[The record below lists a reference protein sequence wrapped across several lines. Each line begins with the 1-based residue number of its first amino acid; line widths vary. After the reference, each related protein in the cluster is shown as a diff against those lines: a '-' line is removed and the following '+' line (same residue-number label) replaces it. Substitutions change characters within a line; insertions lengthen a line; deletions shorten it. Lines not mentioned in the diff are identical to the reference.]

1 MLLYIHKFIYK
12 PMPKKLEE
20 NLNIGE
26 VLHEWSIPEY
36 EQHERN
42 RAWYIIMGV
51 IGVSLI
57 VYSLLSANFLFS
69 LILILFIIIIFL
81 QSHQEPI
88 IIPFRITDLGV
99 IVNDRFYL
107 YSELNEFYII
117 YNPGD
122 ELKMLYVETVGN
134 FTPRLRVPLMD
145 NDPNEIRITLRSF
158 IDENLEKEEEPFS
171 DMIARKWRIH

>member
-1 MLLYIHKFIYK
+1 MLLYVYNSIYRF
-12 PMPKKLEE
+12 MPKKIEE

-42 RAWYIIMGV
+42 RAWYIIMGI
-51 IGVSLI
+51 IGVVLMG
-57 VYSLLSANFLFS
+57 YSLLSSNFLFS

-81 QSHQEPI
+81 QSHQDPI

-99 IVNDRFYL
+99 IVNDRFYS
-107 YSELNEFYII
+107 YSELDEFYII
-117 YNPGD
+117 YNP
-122 ELKMLYVETVGN
+122 EEQIKILYVETMGN

-145 NDPNEIRITLRSF
+145 NDPSEIRVTLRSF
-158 IDENLEKEEEPFS
+158 IEENIEKEEEPFS
-171 DMIARKWRIH
+171 DMLGRKWRIH

>member
-1 MLLYIHKFIYK
+1 MLLLICIYYTEY
-12 PMPKKLEE
+12 MPKKIEE

-26 VLHEWSIPEY
+26 ILHEWSIPEY

-51 IGVSLI
+51 VGTILI
-57 VYSLLSANFLFS
+57 AYSLLSSNFLFS
-69 LILILFIIIIFL
+69 LVLILFIIIIFL

-99 IVNDRFYL
+99 IVNDRFYQ

-117 YNPGD
+117 YNPEEG
-122 ELKMLYVETVGN
+122 LKMLYLETAGN

-158 IDENLEKEEEPFS
+158 MEENIGKEEEPFS
-171 DMIARKWRIH
+171 DMIGRKWRIH